1 VRKGQMDLN
10 ILTSTKDSCEN
21 QVARGEGGR
30 EGGKQLK
37 NLKHVDDE
45 EGIDSHTPALATV
58 FHHTKPIA
66 NHILRP

>member
-1 VRKGQMDLN
+1 VK
-10 ILTSTKDSCEN
+10 TKW
-21 QVARGEGGR
+21 QGGGEGGR
-30 EGGKQLK
+30 QLK

-58 FHHTKPIA
+58 FHHTEPIA

>member
-1 VRKGQMDLN
+1 VK
-10 ILTSTKDSCEN
+10 TKW
-21 QVARGEGGR
+21 QGGGGEGGR
-30 EGGKQLK
+30 QLK

-58 FHHTKPIA
+58 FHRSKPIA

>member
-1 VRKGQMDLN
+1 MDLN
-10 ILTSTKDSCEN
+10 ALTSTKGSCEN
-21 QVARGEGGR
+21 QVARGGGEGGR
-30 EGGKQLK
+30 QLK

-58 FHHTKPIA
+58 FHRSKPIA